1 LPRRIAS
8 SSPSP
13 VRASVRAMISVSA
26 RVRASTA
33 TSILRHMSAAAI
45 TRRFGVW
52 PHFFGISWS
61 SIWIACTP
69 AAS

>member
-1 LPRRIAS
+1 
-8 SSPSP
+8 
-13 VRASVRAMISVSA
+13 MMSVSSGAA
-26 RVRASTA
+26 RIHRDLDACGTCRRVGT
-33 TSILRHMSAAAI
+33 